1 MAQAGDMADDT
12 AEDVAAGRSGI
23 ATRAALLEMLDGLGI
38 ATTTI
43 DHPALFTVAQS
54 RELRGEI
61 AGGHSKNLFL
71 KDKKGALF
79 LIVADEAATIEMKSL
94 HKVIGSARLSFGK
107 PDLLEAVLG
116 VPPGSVTPF
125 AAINDTDGRVTII
138 VDQALMAHDV
148 INFHPLENTATTSI
162 GRDDLVTFLK
172 ATGHDPLIVAISA
185 TAIPGGVVEPLT

>member
-1 MAQAGDMADDT
+1 MPDDIADDT
-12 AEDVAAGRSGI
+12 AERRGGF
-23 ATRAALLEMLDGLGI
+23 ATRAALLEMLDGLDI

-54 RELRGEI
+54 QELRGEI

-79 LIVADEAATIEMKSL
+79 LIVADEAASIEMKSL

-107 PDLLEAVLG
+107 PDLMEAVLG
-116 VPPGSVTPF
+116 VSPGSVTPF
-125 AAINDTDGRVTII
+125 AAINDSDGRVTII
-138 VDQALMAHDV
+138 LDEALMAHDV

-162 GRDDLVTFLK
+162 RRDDLVIFLK
-172 ATGHDPLIVAISA
+172 ATGHEPLVVAFS
-185 TAIPGGVVEPLT
+185 GGVVAPSGVTGL

>member
-1 MAQAGDMADDT
+1 MTQAGDMPDDMADDT
-12 AEDVAAGRSGI
+12 AERRSGI
-23 ATRAALLEMLDGLGI
+23 ATRAALLEMLDRLDI

-54 RELRGEI
+54 QELRGEI
-61 AGGHSKNLFL
+61 SGGHSKNLFL

-79 LIVADEAATIEMKSL
+79 LIVADEAASIEMKSL

-107 PDLLEAVLG
+107 PDLMEAVLG
-116 VPPGSVTPF
+116 VSPGSVTPF
-125 AAINDTDGRVTII
+125 AAINDTESRVTII
-138 VDQALMAHDV
+138 LDAGLMAHAV

-172 ATGHDPLIVAISA
+172 ATGHEPAIMAVSTPADDEPGVAEKA
-185 TAIPGGVVEPLT
+185 